1 LSTTFPVLATDGIAL
16 KPGKSLCRLGY
27 PFPEF
32 KNFDYDA
39 AADEIR
45 WTTTGRIDTPPFPI
59 EGMVTR
65 HLADAAGNIIGF
77 EMSTPGLRGQSG
89 GPVFDIDGRV
99 WGMQAATGHLD
110 LDFDVNMEVVGGGLK
125 KQVKESA
132 ILHVGHC
139 VHVNVLKQFMRDNGI
154 AFQEG

>member
-1 LSTTFPVLATDGIAL
+1 
-16 KPGKSLCRLGY
+16 
-27 PFPEF
+27 
-32 KNFDYDA
+32 
-39 AADEIR
+39 
-45 WTTTGRIDTPPFPI
+45 
-59 EGMVTR
+59 
-65 HLADAAGNIIGF
+65 
-77 EMSTPGLRGQSG
+77 
-89 GPVFDIDGRV
+89 
-99 WGMQAATGHLD
+99 MQAATGHLD